1 MGAAEYGPTD
11 SPYVFGVQTY
21 EESPLGREL
30 QQTGPGYAWHAG
42 DKGIKTEYGFNAASR
57 VRLYRTGL
65 RKRCLEN
72 GSWYRETYYYDG
84 SIVLHLY
91 NLIK

>member
-1 MGAAEYGPTD
+1 M
-11 SPYVFGVQTY
+11 
-21 EESPLGREL
+21 GREL

-42 DKGIKTEYGFNAASR
+42 DKGVKTEYGFNAAGR

-65 RKRCLEN
+65 RKRCLEI
-72 GSWYRETYYYDG
+72 GGWYRETYYYDEHCP
-84 SIVLHLY
+84 SFIY